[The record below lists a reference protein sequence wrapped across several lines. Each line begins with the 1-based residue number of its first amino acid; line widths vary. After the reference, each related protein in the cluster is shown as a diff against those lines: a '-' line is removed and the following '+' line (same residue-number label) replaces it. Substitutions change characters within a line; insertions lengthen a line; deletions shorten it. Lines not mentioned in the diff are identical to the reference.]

1 MFLTGLELGVSPA
14 ERFHFSKGLRQAFK
28 GILQTP
34 SVGDIPMLIL
44 LKFLEFRQMGRH
56 FLIGNPLTIP
66 TVIPHAEGNHEVISH
81 NATDIQVVVQVTQ
94 CLVSKEFVFC
104 ISHGI
109 SSLKSLTLI
118 QWVGRP
124 VTLRL
129 R

>member
-1 MFLTGLELGVSPA
+1 VSPT

-66 TVIPHAEGNHEVISH
+66 TVIPHAEGNEVISH

-104 ISHGI
+104 ISHGL
-109 SSLKSLTLI
+109 SSIKSLTPI
-118 QWVGRP
+118 QWVGRH

>member
-1 MFLTGLELGVSPA
+1 MFLTRLELGVSPA

-66 TVIPHAEGNHEVISH
+66 TVIPHAESNEVISH
-81 NATDIQVVVQVTQ
+81 NATDIQLVVQVAQ
-94 CLVSKEFVFC
+94 CLIFERFMFC
-104 ISHGI
+104 VSHGL
-109 SSLKSLTLI
+109 SSIKSLTPL
-118 QWVGRP
+118 
-124 VTLRL
+124 
-129 R
+129 